1 MTSFLILAG
10 VMIALALAFVLPA
23 LTRRHVDE
31 EQSSRARANVLIHRD
46 QLTELDADLKN
57 NTISKEQYDAGRREV
72 ERRVLE
78 DILASLHDTPADA
91 TGRGK
96 WAAIA
101 LSVVIPLAAVG
112 LYLKLGTPQSVSPEM
127 ASADAAQANGQAPHG
142 VSMDKIREMADKLA
156 ERLKQQPNDAE
167 GWAMLAR
174 SYRVLGQFKEASDAY
189 QHAIKLVPGDAQLYA
204 DYADAMGMAQGQNLE
219 GEPMRLIEQSLKLD
233 PNNIKALALAGTA
246 AYDKKDFSAAGDYW
260 QKAIQL
266 SPPDSEFTRSL
277 QASLEDAK
285 SQAGGKPLAQN
296 LPNIMPEQS
305 PQAATAA
312 AVPSA
317 SVTGKVSVAPALAG
331 KIAPSDTVFIY
342 ARAETGPPMPLAILK
357 RKASELPVDFTLDD
371 SSAMAPNL
379 RLSNFPK
386 VMVLARISKT
396 GNAMPQAGDLEGSIG
411 PVATSSSKVSIKIDR
426 VLP

>member
-23 LTRRHVDE
+23 LTRRHADE
-31 EQSSRARANVLIHRD
+31 EQTSRARANVLIYRD

-57 NTISKEQYDAGRREV
+57 QTISKEQYEAGRHEV

-78 DILASLHDTPADA
+78 DTLASLHEAPPTG
-91 TGRGK
+91 TGRGM

-127 ASADAAQANGQAPHG
+127 AATDAAQPTGQAPHA
-142 VSMDKIREMADKLA
+142 VSFDKIREMAEKLA
-156 ERLKQQPNDAE
+156 ERLKQQPNDGE
-167 GWAMLAR
+167 GWSMLAR

-189 QHAIKLVPGDAQLYA
+189 QHAVKLVPGDAQLYA
-204 DYADAMGMAQGQNLE
+204 DYADAMGMAQGQVLE
-219 GEPMRLIEQSLKLD
+219 GGPMRLIEQALKLD

-246 AYDKKDFSAAGDYW
+246 AYNKKDYSAAVGYW

-266 SPPDSEFTRSL
+266 SPPDSEFTQSL
-277 QASLEDAK
+277 QASLDDAK
-285 SQAGGKPLAQN
+285 SQAGGNPQAQN
-296 LPNIMPEQS
+296 LPNIMPDQAS
-305 PQAATAA
+305 QAAAA
-312 AVPSA
+312 PAAPGA
-317 SVTGKVSVAPALAG
+317 SLSGKVSVAPALAG
-331 KIAPSDTVFIY
+331 KVSPSDTLFIY
-342 ARAETGPPMPLAILK
+342 ARAESGPPMPLAIVK
-357 RKASELPVDFTLDD
+357 KKAGDLPADFTLDD
-371 SSAMAPNL
+371 SSAMAPNF

-386 VMVLARISKT
+386 VMVMARVSKS
-396 GNAMPQAGDLEGSIG
+396 GNAMPQSGDLEGTVG
-411 PVATSSSKVSIKIDR
+411 PVAASSSKVSVKIDR

>member
-78 DILASLHDTPADA
+78 DTLASLHDTPADA

-112 LYLKLGTPQSVSPEM
+112 LYLKLGAPQSVSPEM

-142 VSMDKIREMADKLA
+142 SSMEKIREMADKLA
-156 ERLKQQPNDAE
+156 ERLKQQPNDGE
-167 GWAMLAR
+167 GWSMLAR

-312 AVPSA
+312 AAPGA